1 MPTETDFHHEALLYA
16 GEEEFLD
23 GTVAFI
29 RDGLEAGEP
38 TMVMVSAAKID
49 LLKGELRGDADC
61 VGFADMGEV
70 GANPARIIPAW
81 SDFVG
86 DHGGADRR
94 LRGIGEPIWAAR
106 SDAELVECQ
115 RHESLLNLA
124 FAEADMRLLCPYD
137 TSALAVSVLEEA
149 RRSHP
154 CVVKGGEEHES
165 SSYAGSEAVA
175 TPFDDPLPA
184 PLATPDLLF
193 FDGGMLDVLRRFVSG
208 HAADAGILGS
218 RTDDL
223 VLAVD
228 ELAANSIQHA
238 DGRGALRVWSEP
250 EAFICEIHDAGRI
263 EDPLAGRVRPDP
275 DGLNGRGLWLVN
287 QLCDLVQVRSF
298 DAGSVVR
305 VHMRL
310 DANA

>member
-16 GEEEFLD
+16 GQEEFLD

-124 FAEADMRLLCPYD
+124 
-137 TSALAVSVLEEA
+137 
-149 RRSHP
+149 
-154 CVVKGGEEHES
+154 
-165 SSYAGSEAVA
+165 SYAGSEAVA

-275 DGLNGRGLWLVN
+275 EGLNGRGLWIVN